1 MSRPPTPAA
10 LALLGAGIQPKTLA
24 EELGITPQAVS
35 YQLAGKTAVTSEQLL
50 EEIERRGGER
60 LAAKVARLIR
70 KTRAGRAAEDS

>member
-35 YQLAGKTAVTSEQLL
+35 YHLAGKTAVTSEELL
-50 EEIERRGGER
+50 EEIERRGGVV
-60 LAAKVARLIR
+60 LADKVAQLIR
-70 KTRAGRAAEDS
+70 KSRDGRRP